1 MLVISSQIQIYQSQA
16 NNNDGINIGYLII
29 ISILANIIFFCM
41 IFIAMFADVIYRN
54 VRHYHTFERIK
65 SYCAIMAVVSF
76 FITLYSSI
84 KLYPEF
90 RDDYIYFHV
99 IILSIFGIIVP
110 LLWMF
115 INNFTKKFGKS
126 SVNWSVGNERSRVI
140 TCQRRVNFPH
150 FRRVNFP
157 HL

>member
-1 MLVISSQIQIYQSQA
+1 MRISNIKEFKKTQYRFVLLMIIASMYAIIFDGQITPQT

-126 SVNWSVGNERSRVI
+126 SVN
-140 TCQRRVNFPH
+140 
-150 FRRVNFP
+150 
-157 HL
+157 